1 MNPSQ
6 SIKDRFNKQGQ
17 FKIDSDDAFVRIHHI
32 LMKEYGWIPLE
43 EYAGSE
49 ETITTEYVIPM
60 IIPKPWYKPWLWKIE
75 NITFKA
81 STTRTKQGLPL
92 ATIWNLLDCIKED
105 REEEKRHMEKAK
117 RKK

>member
-32 LMKEYGWIPLE
+32 LMKEYGWIPYN
-43 EYAGSE
+43 EYAE
-49 ETITTEYVIPM
+49 
-60 IIPKPWYKPWLWKIE
+60 
-75 NITFKA
+75 
-81 STTRTKQGLPL
+81 LPL

-117 RKK
+117 RKR